1 MKKKNRMSESDLQK
15 EIMKAVKK
23 VNKMNINMG
32 QTQYQGRGEDS
43 SAEEEEVVVPPLTD
57 QQSNIYDEEE
67 AKSYQ
72 AARDIMKDIKKRFE
86 TVNLGDED
94 YTKMLTKLKK
104 VQAMMGQGAVGG
116 ESDFKAKI
124 KKLKSLDPKL
134 YYKLK
139 AKMELEPPKK
149 SKKAKGAG
157 PKKEMSEKQK
167 QWMSFVK
174 DLSQKEKYQG
184 MKRKDLM
191 KIASEKYKRRAA

>member
-1 MKKKNRMSESDLQK
+1 MSESDLQK

-43 SAEEEEVVVPPLTD
+43 SAEEAEVPSPDPEVD
-57 QQSNIYDEEE
+57 QTTNIYDQEE

-104 VQAMMGQGAVGG
+104 VQAMMGKGAVGG
-116 ESDFKAKI
+116 ESDFKSKI
-124 KKLKSLDPKL
+124 KKLKATDPKL

-139 AKMELEPPKK
+139 AKMDVPEKK
-149 SKKAKGAG
+149 SKKKKASGGAK
-157 PKKEMSEKQK
+157 PKREMSDKQK
-167 QWMSFVK
+167 EWMAFVK
-174 DLSQKEKYQG
+174 ELSQKEKYKG
-184 MKRKDLM
+184 MKRPELM
-191 KIASEKYKRRAA
+191 KIASQKYKKQ

>member
-1 MKKKNRMSESDLQK
+1 MSESDLQK
-15 EIMKAVKK
+15 EIAKAVKK

-32 QTQYQGRGEDS
+32 QTQYQGRGEES
-43 SAEEEEVVVPPLTD
+43 SDEVVEVPPLTD

-116 ESDFKAKI
+116 ESDFRAKI

-139 AKMELEPPKK
+139 AKMDSEPPKK
-149 SKKAKGAG
+149 AKKAKGAG
-157 PKKEMSEKQK
+157 PKREMSEKE
-167 QWMSFVK
+167 WMAFVK
-174 DLSQKEKYQG
+174 ELSQKEKYKG

-191 KIASEKYKRRAA
+191 KIASQKYKK

>member
-1 MKKKNRMSESDLQK
+1 MSESDLQK
-15 EIMKAVKK
+15 EINKAVQK
-23 VNKMNINMG
+23 VYKMRIDSG
-32 QTQYQGRGEDS
+32 QTQYQGRGEES
-43 SAEEEEVVVPPLTD
+43 SDEVVEVPPLTD

-116 ESDFKAKI
+116 EADFKAKI

-139 AKMELEPPKK
+139 AKMDVEPPKK
-149 SKKAKGAG
+149 KAKKAKGAG

-174 DLSQKEKYQG
+174 DLSQKEKYRG
-184 MKRKDLM
+184 MKRKDLL
-191 KIASEKYKRRAA
+191 KIASEKYKKA

>member
-1 MKKKNRMSESDLQK
+1 MSESDLQK
-15 EIMKAVKK
+15 EINKAVQK
-23 VNKMNINMG
+23 VYKMRIDSG

-43 SAEEEEVVVPPLTD
+43 SEEVVEVPPPTD
-57 QQSNIYDEEE
+57 QTTNVYDEEE

-104 VQAMMGQGAVGG
+104 VQAMMGQGAVGD
-116 ESDFKAKI
+116 EADFKAKI

-139 AKMELEPPKK
+139 AKMDSEPPKK
-149 SKKAKGAG
+149 AKKAKGAG
-157 PKKEMSEKQK
+157 PKREMSEKQK
-167 QWMSFVK
+167 EWMAFVK
-174 DLSQKEKYQG
+174 ELSQKEKYKG

-191 KIASEKYKRRAA
+191 KIASQKYKK